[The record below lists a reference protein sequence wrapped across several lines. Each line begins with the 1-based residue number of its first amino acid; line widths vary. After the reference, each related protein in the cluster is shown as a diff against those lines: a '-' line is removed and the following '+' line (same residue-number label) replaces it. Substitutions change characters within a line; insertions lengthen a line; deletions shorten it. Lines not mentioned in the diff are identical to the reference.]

1 MAILETK
8 DLRKIYGS
16 GENEV
21 HALDGV
27 SISVDEGEFVAV
39 VGTSGSGKSTLLNMI
54 GGLDR
59 PTSGSVTIRGKELL
73 KMKDEEL
80 TIFRRR
86 NIGFVFQN
94 YNLLPVLNVY
104 ENIVY
109 PIEIDGAKADTEFVR
124 QIIHTL
130 GLEKKL
136 KNMPNN
142 LSGGQQQRVAI
153 ARALATKP
161 AIILADEPTG
171 NLDSKTSMDVILLMQ
186 SISKQYHQTT
196 IMITHNEEIA
206 MFLVIETE
214 LFFLM
219 GRLLIPSV
227 SWLVVMLLLAPAIS
241 LIAVT
246 LIVRGSAKA
255 QSVEESQQ
263 AAVFLIIPLILLIAG
278 QFTGVLL
285 MNVWILLGLGAVCAI
300 LAWILLQKSMGRFT
314 YEKLLQ

>member
-142 LSGGQQQRVAI
+142 LSGGQQQRV
-153 ARALATKP
+153 LQNEYGCYP
-161 AIILADEPTG
+161 ADA
-171 NLDSKTSMDVILLMQ
+171 V
-186 SISKQYHQTT
+186 HQQT
-196 IMITHNEEIA
+196 
-206 MFLVIETE
+206 
-214 LFFLM
+214 
-219 GRLLIPSV
+219 IPSDHHYDY
-227 SWLVVMLLLAPAIS
+227 
-241 LIAVT
+241 
-246 LIVRGSAKA
+246 
-255 QSVEESQQ
+255 SQRR
-263 AAVFLIIPLILLIAG
+263 
-278 QFTGVLL
+278 
-285 MNVWILLGLGAVCAI
+285 NR
-300 LAWILLQKSMGRFT
+300 SDGRPHNPH
-314 YEKLLQ
+314 